1 MSDNRLN
8 RIRHEFRR
16 LLGMLLSKCSMHH
29 IEQIRING
37 QDVIRK
43 KRRLFAGWLIPP
55 GNAFL
60 KITGSHVIALSTIR
74 WLEWE
79 RAIELSTDRNVVLL
93 SLSDLSSGRNEL
105 CCRHLPGTSLRQ
117 ILGDPDIP
125 LAQKYESIRWSLA
138 TLQTLHRQVA
148 DWGAG
153 VHQSISHGDA
163 TASNVV
169 IDRDNQSAC
178 WIDFDIR
185 HRPDISSLNRQT
197 DDLFSLILT
206 SSACLPRS
214 CFRDLAELFV
224 SAVPDPEL
232 LGHFHIRLADEW
244 TTLTIFQL
252 AQAPLRWLAAMDI
265 RSALMQSISSRS
277 SEYHSATTSR

>member
-8 RIRHEFRR
+8 RIRHECRR
-16 LLGMLLSKCSMHH
+16 FLAILLSKCSMHYL
-29 IEQIRING
+29 EQRRINR

-43 KRRLFAGWLIPP
+43 RRRLFAGWLIPP
-55 GNAFL
+55 GNAIL

-79 RAIELSTDRNVVLL
+79 RAVELSTGCNVVQL
-93 SLSDLSSGRNEL
+93 SLADSSSRGNEL

-117 ILGDPDIP
+117 ILIDSDI
-125 LAQKYESIRWSLA
+125 LLEQKYEAIRWSLA
-138 TLQTLHRQVA
+138 ALQTLHRHEA

-153 VHQSISHGDA
+153 IHQSISHGDA

-169 IDRDNQSAC
+169 VDRNNQSAC

-185 HRPDISSLNRQT
+185 HRPDISGLDRQT

-206 SSACLPRS
+206 SAACLPRS

-224 SAVPDPEL
+224 HAVPDPGL
-232 LGHFHIRLADEW
+232 LRHFQIRLADEW

-252 AQAPLRWLAAMDI
+252 AQAPLPWSAAMDI
-265 RSALMQSISSRS
+265 CLTLMQSISSQS